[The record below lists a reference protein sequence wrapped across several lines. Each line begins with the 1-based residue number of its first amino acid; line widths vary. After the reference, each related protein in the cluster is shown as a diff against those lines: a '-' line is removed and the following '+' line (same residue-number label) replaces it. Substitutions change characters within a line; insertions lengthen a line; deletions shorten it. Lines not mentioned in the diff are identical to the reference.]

1 MSKIESSLSLR
12 SSQSGEKF
20 EIEIPFIKMYADH
33 LGTEKGQEMGQGK
46 GALRG
51 NAGDVWAKY

>member
-1 MSKIESSLSLR
+1 MNMSKIESSLSSR

-20 EIEIPFIKMYADH
+20 EIEIAFMKMYADN

-46 GALRG
+46 GH
-51 NAGDVWAKY
+51 